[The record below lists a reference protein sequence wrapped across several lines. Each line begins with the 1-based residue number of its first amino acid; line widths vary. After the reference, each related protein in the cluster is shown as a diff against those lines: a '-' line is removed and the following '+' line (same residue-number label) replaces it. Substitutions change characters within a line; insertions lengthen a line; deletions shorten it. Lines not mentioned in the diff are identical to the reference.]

1 MQMEV
6 LMTSESINPFDP
18 TPHSGFAPEI
28 DAESKS
34 ESMTIAAET
43 AKERS
48 DDSNHREDGLYI
60 AMLSIHG
67 LVRSFDLELGRDADT
82 GGQVTYVV
90 ELLKA
95 LSEHPDIR
103 KVDLFTRRIVDPKV
117 DDSYALN
124 CEEVTDKG
132 SIIRVDFGPR
142 RYLRKEVLWPHLDD
156 GVNSI
161 LAYFRD
167 IRQIPDIVHGHYADA
182 GYMAA
187 HLSALLGI
195 PMVFTGHSLGK
206 VKNER
211 LLKKGMKQERI
222 EEVFRISRRI
232 NAEEYALKNAGLVV
246 ASTYQETDEQYA
258 EYKNYKKT
266 RARVIPPGVDL
277 TRFHTSVTPRPAIL
291 SDIRKFWKEPGKPII
306 LALSRPDSRK
316 NIPGL
321 IKTFANN
328 ETLKKNANLLIIAGN
343 REDIRKMASES
354 RKVLEEIL
362 FLIDSYDLYGRVAIP
377 KHHCSED
384 VPKIYRMTARSH
396 GVFVN
401 PALTEPFGL
410 TLIEAA
416 ACGVPI
422 VTTNDG
428 GPRDIIRYCKN
439 GILVDP
445 LDTEEMGYA
454 IKTILSDRQTWSK
467 YSRSGSRNV
476 QKQYSWER
484 HVETCLRQIRRRLIS
499 RKKTVQKPVRRSVLP
514 TLDRLIIC
522 DLDNTLL
529 GDQAALESFF
539 ALIHEQRFKVGFGIA
554 TGRRF
559 KSAMKELKR
568 WDIPI
573 PDLLITGVGTEI
585 FYGTTLTRD
594 RGWTSRIHYRW
605 EPDNI
610 QNVVKNLPGINI
622 QPGTEQSP
630 YKLSYYIDP
639 AKAPGIRQIR
649 RILADHNLLAR
660 VVFSLGMYLD
670 FIPVRASKG
679 AAIRFLAK
687 KWHLPMSHILVAG
700 DSGNDRDMLQTA
712 PQAVVVGN
720 HSKEIKSLKNQTGIY
735 FAKASHAAGVVEG
748 IKHFD
753 LLAHPFYNPNDSQGE

>member
-1 MQMEV
+1 MAAR
-6 LMTSESINPFDP
+6 SITPFEP
-18 TPHSGFAPEI
+18 TRHSGFAPKTVP
-28 DAESKS
+28 ESKS
-34 ESMTIAAET
+34 EPPNT
-43 AKERS
+43 AVEILEERS
-48 DDSNHREDGLYI
+48 DVSNHRENGLYI

-95 LSEHPDIR
+95 LSKRPDIR
-103 KVDLFTRRIVDPKV
+103 KVDLFTRRIIDRKV
-117 DDSYALN
+117 DDSYAVN
-124 CEEVTDKG
+124 CEKVTDKG
-132 SIIRVDFGPR
+132 SIIRIDFGPR

-161 LAYFRD
+161 LSYFRN
-167 IRQIPDIVHGHYADA
+167 IRQIPDIIHGHYADA

-187 HLSALLGI
+187 RLSAILGI

-206 VKNER
+206 VKYER
-211 LLKKGMKQERI
+211 LLNKGMKKERI

-232 NAEEYALKNAGLVV
+232 NAEEYALKKAGLVV
-246 ASTYQETDEQYA
+246 ASTYQETNYQYA
-258 EYKNYKKT
+258 EYKNYKKS
-266 RARVIPPGVDL
+266 RACVIPPGVDL
-277 TRFHTSVTPRPAIL
+277 TRFHTSVSPRPAIL
-291 SDIRKFWKEPGKPII
+291 SDIRKFWKEPDKPII
-306 LALSRPDSRK
+306 LALSRPDTRK

-321 IKTFANN
+321 IKTFADNDV
-328 ETLKKNANLLIIAGN
+328 LKKKANLLIIAGN
-343 REDIRKMASES
+343 REDIRKMDSEP

-362 FLIDSYDLYGRVAIP
+362 ILIDAYDLYGRVAIP
-377 KHHCSED
+377 KHHNSED
-384 VPKIYRMTARSH
+384 VPKIYRMTVSSR

-428 GPRDIIRYCKN
+428 GPRDIIRHCKN

-454 IKTILSDRQTWSK
+454 IETMLSDQRTWSK
-467 YSRSGSRNV
+467 YSRSGARNV
-476 QKQYSWER
+476 QKQYSWES
-484 HVETCLRQIRRRLIS
+484 HVETCLRQIRRRLTS
-499 RKKTVQKPVRRSVLP
+499 GKKTVRKPVRRSVLP

-529 GDQAALESFF
+529 GDSAALENFF
-539 ALIHEQRFKVGFGIA
+539 TLIREQTFKVGFGVA
-554 TGRRF
+554 SGRQF

-568 WDIPI
+568 WDIPV
-573 PDLLITGVGTEI
+573 PDILITGVGTEI
-585 FYGTTLTRD
+585 FYGTTMTSD
-594 RGWTSRIHYRW
+594 RGWTSRIRHRW
-605 EPDNI
+605 EPDHI
-610 QNVVKNLPGINI
+610 RNVVKNLPGINI
-622 QPGTEQSP
+622 QPKTEQTP

-649 RILADHNLLAR
+649 RILADQQLVAR

-670 FIPVRASKG
+670 FIPIRASKG

-687 KWHLPMSHILVAG
+687 NWHLPMSHILVAG
-700 DSGNDRDMLQTA
+700 DSGNDRDMLQTV

-720 HSKEIKSLKNQTGIY
+720 HSKEIKSLKRQTGIY
-735 FAKASHAAGVVEG
+735 FAEASHAAGIIEG
-748 IKHFD
+748 IKYFD
-753 LLAHPFYNPNDSQGE
+753 LLAHPFNNSTHSEGE